1 MHANSRHRQAWLTGI
16 YSAAVAF
23 GFGSP
28 VSAGNQAWVG
38 LEDMAQLLRD
48 DARMVVM
55 GDSYSVSWFFR
66 VPPACLRV
74 WPIPRITAMEGGPKQ
89 YHDLMRAL
97 ALSNQVSAVESGDP
111 EGLGYTVERQEPKP
125 SFFALPVRGMR
136 EFHANE
142 DLVLGYGNRLLEF
155 RIQNYRF
162 EPGLNGPFSQAGD
175 LVRFRML
182 YRCTSDPALQLPAV
196 SLQDYYGGLVPMD
209 LLSNARGFLH
219 LGEDPLIGRAPVPG
233 QVNATLPDMDVN
245 NDVAELLRVRVSTDP
260 AFVGSN
266 TYLDVAGGVYYHV
279 DEEGQRLPGLYY
291 SYLSDDSWSYSGFCS
306 DQEASHAYDKQF
318 SREQL
323 VHWLDATTLDPS
335 QPVVFTWYVAP
346 ETLGPEESLAVFEQM
361 IDTMDAVG
369 KEVGLHD
376 VRHLL
381 IIPHMYYFSFGLG
394 DSEAAH
400 GYMLAQQDAAFTIAQ
415 ERSNVAA
422 ASIYAA
428 TDTLLF
434 DGRQDGLNWLQEH
447 GFDDFQFGSLQAN
460 LVGPPISGHLLDT
473 VRVHP
478 LGEEGAGFFAAVL
491 GDLIR
496 EAGCPADF
504 SPDGLI
510 NIHDLLL
517 VLTHWNESGEM
528 DLDGDGVI
536 NVGELLAVLDA
547 WGECW
552 PVQAPFAAPH

>member
-1 MHANSRHRQAWLTGI
+1 MHALSRHRHAWLTGI
-16 YSAAVAF
+16 CSAAVAF

-28 VSAGNQAWVG
+28 ASAGNQAWVG

-48 DARMVVM
+48 DARMIVM

-97 ALSNQVSAVESGDP
+97 ALSNQVAAVESGDP

-142 DLVLGYGNRLLEF
+142 DMVLGYGNRLLEF

-162 EPGLNGPFSQAGD
+162 EPGVHGPFSNAGD
-175 LVRFRML
+175 NVKFRML
-182 YRCTSDPALQLPAV
+182 YRCTSDPALQLPSV

-209 LLSNARGFLH
+209 LLGNARGFLH
-219 LGEDPLIGRAPVPG
+219 LGEDPLVGRAPVPG

-260 AFVGSN
+260 AFVGSD

-279 DEEGQRLPGLYY
+279 DEQGQRLPGLYY
-291 SYLSDDSWSYSGFCS
+291 SYLADDSWSYDGFCS
-306 DQEASHAYDKQF
+306 NETATHAFDKRF
-318 SREQL
+318 SRSQL
-323 VHWLDATTLDPS
+323 VHWLDATTIDPM
-335 QPVVFTWYVAP
+335 QPVIFTWYIAP
-346 ETLGPEESLAVFEQM
+346 EALDYNEARKTFERM
-361 IDTMDAVG
+361 IDEMDTAG
-369 KEVGLHD
+369 SEIGLDD

-381 IIPHMYYFSFGLG
+381 VIPHMYYFSNG
-394 DSEAAH
+394 H
-400 GYMLAQQDAAFTIAQ
+400 GYMLAQQEVAFELAH
-415 ERSNVAA
+415 ERENVAA

-428 TDTLLF
+428 TDGILF
-434 DGRQDGLNWLQEH
+434 DGNPDAIQWLQER
-447 GFDDFQFGSLQAN
+447 GFEDFEFGSLQAD
-460 LVGPPISGHLLDT
+460 LVNFPISGTLLDSA
-473 VRVHP
+473 RVHP

-510 NIHDLLL
+510 NIQDLLL
-517 VLTHWNESGEM
+517 VLSHWNESGEM
-528 DLDGDGVI
+528 DLDGDGLI
-536 NVGELLAVLDA
+536 NIGELLAVLDA

-552 PVQAPFAAPH
+552 PVQAPFAATH